1 MDKLMKAATM
11 DNNTEA
17 DSTNLEHIWH
27 RVPTNLMKTEE
38 LELIRL
44 SVPKSHLKGGIVSVK
59 FNYEPESEECTVISV
74 E

>member
-17 DSTNLEHIWH
+17 DSTNLEHIWYK
-27 RVPTNLMKTEE
+27 VSTNLMKTDEY
-38 LELIRL
+38 ELIRL
-44 SVPKSHLKGGIVSVK
+44 SVPKSCLKGDIVSVK
-59 FNYEPESEECTVISV
+59 FNYEPESGECKVISI